1 MLTLLRH
8 DISLVFRLLNRSL
21 IEGSS
26 YVWQFKKNRKG
37 ELTPAVL
44 RRSRKFYP
52 SYEVDIA
59 SHNGRSKFGYCYL
72 MYNKKGELRT

>member
-1 MLTLLRH
+1 
-8 DISLVFRLLNRSL
+8 
-21 IEGSS
+21 
-26 YVWQFKKNRKG
+26 VWQFKKNRKG